1 MEHSA
6 DDRRWA
12 ARRKFWF
19 PSGILV
25 DRRTGF
31 DRRSGTERRNH
42 SEPPAAGLYAPQ
54 RSGKDR
60 REDPERRGTERR
72 QGPRRPSNRTSVG

>member
-1 MEHSA
+1 MDHSA

-31 DRRSGTERRNH
+31 DRRSGTERRLVARF
-42 SEPPAAGLYAPQ
+42 PATGAYAVQ
-54 RSGKDR
+54 RSGADR
-60 REDPERRGTERR
+60 REPIERRGSERR
-72 QGPRRPSNRTSVG
+72 QAARRPSDQKTLD

>member
-1 MEHSA
+1 MDHSA

-31 DRRSGTERRNH
+31 DRRSGTERRTLR
-42 SEPPAAGLYAPQ
+42 EAPAAGLRPT
-54 RSGKDR
+54 RSGENR
-60 REDPERRGTERR
+60 RDALERRATERR
-72 QGPRRPSNRTSVG
+72 QGPRRPSDRSPRE